1 MTGYHLIIQNGYR
14 GSKALAQ
21 ICVPRIV
28 LVATQH
34 PGNIGAAARAMKTM
48 GLNDLALV
56 APLRWP
62 DSVGFD
68 RAVGA
73 EDLLLAAPVYP
84 NLSAAVADCTYVAG
98 CTARTR
104 RVALQTHAPAE
115 VATQLRQYSAAG
127 QRVAIVFGRERT
139 GLTNE
144 ELQVCQIAI
153 HIPTSPS
160 FRSLNLAAAVQIIAY
175 ELWLA
180 QAHSPRSAPLAPPL
194 LANHQQLEHFYAHW
208 QTVLDRIDFH
218 KGRRPT
224 AALHQLRRL
233 FAKAHLTEREVQFL
247 RGILSDAQRHMD
259 TGQPSS
265 PASSRPNIQP
275 IQSNPSQEQ

>member
-1 MTGYHLIIQNGYR
+1 M
-14 GSKALAQ
+14 AQ
-21 ICVPRIV
+21 MCVPRIV
-28 LVATQH
+28 LVGTQH

-62 DSVGFD
+62 DAVGFD

-73 EDLLLAAPVYP
+73 EDLLQAAPVYP
-84 NLSAAVADCTYVAG
+84 CLSAAVADCTYVAG
-98 CTARTR
+98 CTARSR
-104 RVALQTHAPAE
+104 RVALQTHVPAE
-115 VATQLRQYSAAG
+115 AAKQIGSYSAAG
-127 QRVAIVFGRERT
+127 QQVAIVFGRERT

-144 ELQVCQIAI
+144 ELQLCQIAI

-180 QAHSPRSAPLAPPL
+180 QSHTPRSAPLATSP

-218 KGRRPT
+218 KGRPPT

-233 FAKAHLTEREVQFL
+233 FAKSHLTEREVQFL
-247 RGILSDAQRHMD
+247 RGILSDAQRHM
-259 TGQPSS
+259 GAVQPSS
-265 PASSRPNIQP
+265 PASSRPDIQP
-275 IQSNPSQEQ
+275 IQPIPSQEQ